1 MLDPDRIQVLAL
13 LAIIL
18 PVPLYVL
25 LKRTF
30 GVHPLD
36 NLPGPPSASL
46 LAGSFKEMFGTQNW
60 DFQAEMG
67 SKYGPTSSFRAQF
80 GERMLYTFDAKAM
93 HHIFVKDAM
102 SYEQPPGVLHQIG
115 LVFGPGVLATPLGT
129 QHRRQ
134 RKMLNPAFSI
144 AHMRDLLPTF
154 YQVAHRLENSI
165 ANKVRDGPQEIDML
179 SWMGRTALELI
190 GQSGLGVSFDTL
202 QDEETAHPLPTA
214 LKQLMPVLTR
224 LAFPMMYIL
233 PHVAR
238 LGSPGFRR
246 FASRFI
252 LNQDFKTAQWLSDSL
267 WKMSIEIFEEKKRA
281 LAMGD
286 EAIKQQVGSD
296 KDVLS
301 ILMRENMKASSEDR
315 LDETELLG
323 QASESHL
330 LRLVVR
336 LNHDL
341 KIQRRILIF
350 AASDTTSSALSR
362 TLILLSS
369 HPEVQSKLREEI
381 QQAFQNGDISYDEL
395 VSLPYLDAI
404 CRETLRLHPPLTH
417 IDRRAKHDTIIPL
430 AVPITGR
437 DGSIITE
444 VAVPKDTDIITSVL
458 NSNRN
463 PAIWGDNALEW
474 KPERWLEPLPSVLIV
489 AVERPR
495 LISEFFRMTFSG
507 GQRSCIGF
515 KFSQLEMKV
524 VLAGLIRRLEFSPSG
539 KKIIWENSIVT
550 SPLVVDSDG
559 HHNGHPKMP
568 IVVSLVEKS

>member
-323 QASESHL
+323 QIS
-330 LRLVVR
+330 
-336 LNHDL
+336 
-341 KIQRRILIF
+341 ILIF

-474 KPERWLEPLPSVLIV
+474 KPERWLEPLSSTVTEAITPGVHSHL
-489 AVERPR
+489 
-495 LISEFFRMTFSG
+495 MTFSG